1 MSTAKKIISNTLAQ
15 VAGRAVMAGLSIVIL
30 KTVATF
36 LTANGNVGGYGQY
49 SAVYEFLA
57 FFGIIADLG
66 LFTIAVREMS
76 KGERDRVFVFRNILG
91 MRMVTA
97 LVCMA
102 LAVGVAFLMPQY
114 QGTFVPMGVV
124 VASLAVFLA
133 IVQGTVSSALQV
145 EHKMQHASMGLVLS
159 KFVTMAW
166 MLGVVY
172 VIYAGEGPS
181 QAAFKQLMWAGVWGN
196 LVALL
201 YTAWHARKIMSLR
214 PAFDRAYWKEV
225 VLTAAPYGLALVLN
239 MIYFRVDGVML
250 PLILGKERGFV
261 EAGYY
266 GPPMRILEIL
276 SVIPVYFM
284 NSMLPLLSSTLR
296 EEGGREKAGRLL
308 GLSFDFLYGLGLPV
322 MIGLNLLAYPVVFLI
337 ADPVFLSRLSE
348 GVYGSDIALK
358 ILAVAMFFSYL
369 NSLFNYTLIATGKQ
383 NALLWINGAACVF
396 NVGINYFWAI
406 PMYGF
411 RGAAVVTVL
420 TEVVVLI
427 LGAGWAWRELKFGL
441 NWGRLAKMTL
451 AAGLMGAAVY
461 GLREPSY
468 YWLGMENWNVFL
480 LTIVGAAVYGG
491 VLWGL
496 GGIPKLARD

>member
-1 MSTAKKIISNTLAQ
+1 MSVARKILSNTLAQ

-36 LTANGNVGGYGQY
+36 LTADGEVGGYGQY

-76 KGERDRVFVFRNILG
+76 KGERDRAFVFQNILG

-97 LVCMA
+97 VLCMM
-102 LAVGVAFLMPQY
+102 LAIVVAFVMPQY
-114 QGTFVPMGVV
+114 RGTFVPMGVV

-145 EHKMQHASMGLVLS
+145 EHKMQHSSMGLVLS

-166 MLGVVY
+166 MLLVVY
-172 VIYAGEGPS
+172 VLYAGEGPS
-181 QAAFKQLMWAGVWGN
+181 QAAFDQLMWAGVWGN
-196 LVALL
+196 WVALL

-214 PAFDRAYWKEV
+214 PSFDRAYWREV
-225 VLTAAPYGLALVLN
+225 VTTAAPYGLALVLN
-239 MIYFRVDGVML
+239 MIYFRIDGVML
-250 PLILGKERGFV
+250 PLILGQERGFV

-284 NSMLPLLSSTLR
+284 NSMLPVLAAALR
-296 EEGGREKAGRLL
+296 EEGGREKAGRML
-308 GLSFDFLYGLGLPV
+308 GLSFDFLYGFGLPL
-322 MIGLNLLAYPVVFLI
+322 MIGLNLLAYPIVFLI
-337 ADPVFLSRLSE
+337 ADPDFLSRLSE
-348 GVYGSDIALK
+348 GVYGSDVALK
-358 ILAVAMFFSYL
+358 ILAAAMFFSYL
-369 NSLFNYTLIATGKQ
+369 NSLFNYTLIATGRQ
-383 NALLWINGAACVF
+383 NALLWINGSACVF
-396 NVGINYFWAI
+396 NIGVNYFWAI

-420 TEVVVLI
+420 TEILVLA
-427 LGAGWAWRELKFGL
+427 LSGFWARRELRFGL
-441 NWGRLAKMTL
+441 NWGRLVKMTL
-451 AAGLMGAAVY
+451 AAAAMGLAVEL
-461 GLREPSY
+461 LREPSY
-468 YWLGMENWNVFL
+468 HWLGMQNWNVFL
-480 LTIVGAAVYGG
+480 LAGAGAVVYGG
-491 VLWGL
+491 VLWGM
-496 GGIPKLARD
+496 GGIPKLERS